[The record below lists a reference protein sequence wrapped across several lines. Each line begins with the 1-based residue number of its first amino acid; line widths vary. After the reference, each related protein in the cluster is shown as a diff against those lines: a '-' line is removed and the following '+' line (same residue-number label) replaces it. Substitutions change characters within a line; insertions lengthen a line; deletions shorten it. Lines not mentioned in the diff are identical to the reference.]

1 MAPLAGRPE
10 RAALAYFGI
19 VFMAGFVFG
28 TIRVLFIE
36 PRLGP
41 VLSVALELPV
51 MLGVSAFVARW
62 IVGVFSVEPVAS
74 ALLRMG
80 LVALVLLVTAE
91 TALGLFAFGLS
102 IADQF
107 SVYASL
113 RGALNLAGQV
123 GFGLMPLL
131 VARKRCS

>member
-19 VFMAGFVFG
+19 VFVAGFALG

-36 PRLGP
+36 PHLGP
-41 VLSVALELPV
+41 VWSVALELPV
-51 MLGVSAFVARW
+51 MLGVSAFVACW
-62 IVGVFSVEPVAS
+62 VVGVCSVEPVAS

-80 LVALVLLVTAE
+80 LVALVLLVAAE
-91 TALGLFAFGLS
+91 TPLGLFAFGLS

-107 SVYASL
+107 SAYASL
-113 RGALNLAGQV
+113 RGALTLAGQV

-131 VARKRCS
+131 VARKRSS